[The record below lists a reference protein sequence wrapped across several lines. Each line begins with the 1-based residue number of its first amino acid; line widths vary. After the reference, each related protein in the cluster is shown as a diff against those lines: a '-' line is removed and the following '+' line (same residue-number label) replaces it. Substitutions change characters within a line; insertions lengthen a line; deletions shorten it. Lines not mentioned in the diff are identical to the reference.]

1 MIHYFGAKISE
12 NMSKTPEGYLI
23 CRNVPIA
30 RTGEQIY
37 LARELGLDGVD
48 PEAQVMVHRD
58 EEEVF
63 SPEAM
68 ASFEG
73 KDLTD
78 GHPPVG
84 LEPSNFASY
93 SKGHIQNV
101 RRDGETLV
109 ADLIIKDPTLLSEVE
124 NKVKR
129 EVSCGYN
136 CDYEAAGDGYRQTH
150 IRGNHVAVVP
160 RGRAGHEIAIQDSAV
175 EARKGAH
182 EMSATRELLKFF
194 GIAAKDASPEQIS
207 DMAEDAAKVLE
218 AGPTQ
223 KVPDAEPTDTAPK
236 DADIPKGDDLGTK
249 LDKILER
256 IETIEKKVNGHG
268 GPEKDEEPTG
278 EEAID
283 AVLTELSGEDGCGK
297 DGESE
302 VLEEKEEVKAPDKE
316 TAAAILRMLRPVV
329 AGIEDKAAQKQVT
342 DAILESVRSGSVIKD
357 IQGAVTATAKKAHDE
372 AAKTGFDKVCQ
383 AQSSAYSAR
392 NPHTIK
398 KED

>member
-1 MIHYFGAKISE
+1 MIHYFGAKLSE
-12 NMSKTPEGYLI
+12 NMSKTPEGYLV

-48 PEAQVMVHRD
+48 PEAQVTVHRD
-58 EEEVF
+58 EGEVF

-101 RRDGETLV
+101 RREGETLV

-160 RGRAGHEIAIQDSAV
+160 RGRAGHEIAIHDSAV
-175 EARKGAH
+175 EARKGAQK
-182 EMSATRELLKFF
+182 MSAMKTVLKLL
-194 GIAAKDASPEQIS
+194 GMAAKDASPEEIS

-218 AGPTQ
+218 AGPTK
-223 KVPDAEPTDTAPK
+223 KVPDAEPTNAKSTDEG
-236 DADIPKGDDLGTK
+236 IPKGDDLGTK
-249 LDKILER
+249 LDKVLER
-256 IETIEKKVNGHG
+256 IEAIEKRVNGHG
-268 GPEKDEEPTG
+268 GPEKDEEPSG

-302 VLEEKEEVKAPDKE
+302 VLEEKEEVKAPGKE

-329 AGIEDKAAQKQVT
+329 AGIEDKAVQKKVT

-357 IQGAVTATAKKAHDE
+357 IQGAVTVTAKQAHDE
-372 AAKTGFDKVCQ
+372 AAKTSFEKVCEDQ
-383 AQSSAYSAR
+383 AQAYSAR
-392 NPHTIK
+392 NPHTK